1 MGVSPGLLVAEV
13 GDKGEAQTGSPRPSG
28 WDSSGCHSRHV
39 LAHSVKMT
47 APETVPKYSA
57 HEERMRTWVST
68 GQDNIT
74 RWDWPLGCL
83 QLILDGSGA

>member
-13 GDKGEAQTGSPRPSG
+13 GDKGEAQTDSPRPSG

-47 APETVPKYSA
+47 APETVPQSTL
-57 HEERMRTWVST
+57 HMRR
-68 GQDNIT
+68 G
-74 RWDWPLGCL
+74 
-83 QLILDGSGA
+83 